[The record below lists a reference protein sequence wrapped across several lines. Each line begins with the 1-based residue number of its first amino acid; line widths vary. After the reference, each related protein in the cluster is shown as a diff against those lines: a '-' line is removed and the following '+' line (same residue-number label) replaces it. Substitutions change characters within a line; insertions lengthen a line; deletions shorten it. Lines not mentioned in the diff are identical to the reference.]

1 MKSILKRTLAL
12 AAAMLWVVPVL
23 VFASDQVQSSPQ
35 AQTTTIKFKLNDYSY
50 NINGKKS

>member
-35 AQTTTIKFKLNDYSY
+35 ALSRIVAMSFCEPRS
-50 NINGKKS
+50 